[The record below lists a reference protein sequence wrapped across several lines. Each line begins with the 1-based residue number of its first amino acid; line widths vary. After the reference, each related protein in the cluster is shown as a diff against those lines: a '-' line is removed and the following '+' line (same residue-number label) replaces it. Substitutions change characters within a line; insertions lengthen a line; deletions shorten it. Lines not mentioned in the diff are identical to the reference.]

1 METRHG
7 NETATARTRGREKR
21 ACARV
26 FYRGP
31 RGHEASPSR
40 YRSRDRIKVFRWPMT
55 RGGGLP
61 HHRVASSLI
70 QINRFMHRRDLETA
84 RRGEKKAPVP
94 DA

>member
-1 METRHG
+1 
-7 NETATARTRGREKR
+7 
-21 ACARV
+21 
-26 FYRGP
+26 
-31 RGHEASPSR
+31 
-40 YRSRDRIKVFRWPMT
+40 MT